1 MTEPQ
6 HEEPA
11 AVTEP
16 KSPGGKRDTLD
27 ARTEPAGTPACAPEP
42 GTAPEEQP
50 AKAGAEESVA
60 EDTAAEEP
68 AGTEPTGRT
77 AADAPQTGK
86 PQAAKTEVAKTEVA
100 KTEVAK
106 TEVAKTGT
114 ADGAEKPEAVAETTA
129 KATDPGSAT
138 AEVTEPET
146 AKPGPATAEAA
157 KTGAAARAGVAVA
170 DTDPPVTSVGSG
182 TATGDRI
189 GRPGK
194 ALLAGAAIAGLL
206 LVSVPFLVR
215 TGDGD
220 SGRPAAG
227 EESGTVLGQGETAA
241 PGAFAAASPGTPQA
255 KGKDQ
260 DKGGQE
266 TKEGQ
271 APVTAGGA
279 PGPGTDPAAGG
290 DQGSGAAIDGGKDA
304 TAPGTAA
311 SASPAAPSA
320 KTSSSPQAS
329 APKAQMKAASTVVYS
344 AVVGPGCPVP
354 SGGGYQQHNYF
365 ADGTKG
371 WYTRTTGA
379 WTGDGCNGSY
389 AAVPMSGSTT
399 TDAKNRVMWWWRPG
413 TTART
418 CQISVFVPHSNT
430 TLYVGGH
437 PTTYHVLVDA
447 NDRTTKYDSFTVN
460 QASLRGRWVDAGTFT
475 MKGATIGVKLLD
487 RGDDW
492 SSGWGKAHHAAAQMK
507 VTCRS

>member
-11 AVTEP
+11 AVAEP
-16 KSPGGKRDTLD
+16 KSPGGERDTPD
-27 ARTEPAGTPACAPEP
+27 AEPEPAGTPVPAPEP
-42 GTAPEEQP
+42 GTTREEQP
-50 AKAGAEESVA
+50 AKAGAEEPVA
-60 EDTAAEEP
+60 AETAAEKP

-77 AADAPQTGK
+77 AADAPQATK
-86 PQAAKTEVAKTEVA
+86 PRTAKTEVAKAEVA
-100 KTEVAK
+100 KA
-106 TEVAKTGT
+106 EVAKTGT
-114 ADGAEKPEAVAETTA
+114 AEGAEKPEAVGETTV
-129 KATDPGSAT
+129 KATEPGTAT
-138 AEVTEPET
+138 TEVTEPEAT
-146 AKPGPATAEAA
+146 EPGTATAEAA
-157 KTGAAARAGVAVA
+157 KTGTAARAGVAVA
-170 DTDPPVTSVGSG
+170 DTDPPVNSVGSA

-260 DKGGQE
+260 DKGGQGA
-266 TKEGQ
+266 KEGQ
-271 APVTAGGA
+271 APVTAGGVPA
-279 PGPGTDPAAGG
+279 PGADPATGG
-290 DQGSGAAIDGGKDA
+290 DKGSGEAIDGGKDA
-304 TAPGTAA
+304 TVPGTAA
-311 SASPAAPSA
+311 SASPDAPSA
-320 KTSSSPQAS
+320 KKSSSPQTS
-329 APKAQMKAASTVVYS
+329 APKAQMQAASTVVYS
-344 AVVGPGCPVP
+344 AVAGPGCPVP
-354 SGGGYQQHNYF
+354 SGGGYKQHNYF

-379 WTGDGCNGSY
+379 WTGDGCNGGY
-389 AAVPMSGSTT
+389 VAVPMSGSTS

-413 TTART
+413 TMART

-460 QASLRGRWVDAGTFT
+460 QASLRGRWVDAGTFS

>member
-11 AVTEP
+11 AVAEP
-16 KSPGGKRDTLD
+16 KSPGGERDIPD
-27 ARTEPAGTPACAPEP
+27 AEPEPARTPVPAPEP
-42 GTAPEEQP
+42 GTTREEQP
-50 AKAGAEESVA
+50 AKAGAEESLA
-60 EDTAAEEP
+60 ADTAAEKP

-77 AADAPQTGK
+77 AADAPQVAK
-86 PQAAKTEVAKTEVA
+86 PRTAKTEVAKA
-100 KTEVAK
+100 AA
-106 TEVAKTGT
+106 AKTGT
-114 ADGAEKPEAVAETTA
+114 AEGAEKPEAVGETTV
-129 KATDPGSAT
+129 KATEPGTAT
-138 AEVTEPET
+138 TEVTEPEST
-146 AKPGPATAEAA
+146 EPGTATAEAA
-157 KTGAAARAGVAVA
+157 KTGTAARAGVAVA
-170 DTDPPVTSVGSG
+170 DTDPPVNSVGSA

-260 DKGGQE
+260 DKGGQGA
-266 TKEGQ
+266 KEGEV
-271 APVTAGGA
+271 PVTAGGVPA
-279 PGPGTDPAAGG
+279 PGADPATGG
-290 DQGSGAAIDGGKDA
+290 DKGSGEAIDGGKDA
-304 TAPGTAA
+304 TVPGTAA
-311 SASPAAPSA
+311 SASPDAPSA
-320 KTSSSPQAS
+320 KKSSSPQTS
-329 APKAQMKAASTVVYS
+329 APKAQMQAASTVVYS
-344 AVVGPGCPVP
+344 AVAGPGCPVP
-354 SGGGYQQHNYF
+354 SGGGYKQHNYF

-379 WTGDGCNGSY
+379 WTGDGCNGGY
-389 AAVPMSGSTT
+389 VAVPMSGSTS

-460 QASLRGRWVDAGTFT
+460 QASLRGRWVDAGTFS

>member
-11 AVTEP
+11 AVAEP
-16 KSPGGKRDTLD
+16 KSPVGKRDTPD
-27 ARTEPAGTPACAPEP
+27 AKPEPTGTPAGAPESETTRE
-42 GTAPEEQP
+42 GQP
-50 AKAGAEESVA
+50 AKAGAEEPV
-60 EDTAAEEP
+60 EETAAEKP
-68 AGTEPTGRT
+68 AGTEPTGRP
-77 AADAPQTGK
+77 AADAPQATNTEATRAE
-86 PQAAKTEVAKTEVA
+86 AAKTEA
-100 KTEVAK
+100 
-106 TEVAKTGT
+106 AKTGT
-114 ADGAEKPEAVAETTA
+114 AAAEKPEAVAETTA
-129 KATDPGSAT
+129 KATDPGPAT
-138 AEVTEPET
+138 AAATEPEAAEPET

-170 DTDPPVTSVGSG
+170 DTDPPVNSVGSA

-227 EESGTVLGQGETAA
+227 EESGTVLGQGETTA
-241 PGAFAAASPGTPQA
+241 PGAFAAASPGTPQT
-255 KGKDQ
+255 KEKDQ

-266 TKEGQ
+266 AKEGQ

-279 PGPGTDPAAGG
+279 PAPGADPATGG
-290 DQGSGAAIDGGKDA
+290 DKGSGEAIDGGKDA
-304 TAPGTAA
+304 TVPGTAA
-311 SASPAAPSA
+311 SASPDAPSA
-320 KTSSSPQAS
+320 KKSSSPQTS
-329 APKAQMKAASTVVYS
+329 APKAQMQAASTVVYS
-344 AVVGPGCPVP
+344 AVAGPGCPVP
-354 SGGGYQQHNYF
+354 SGGGYKQHNYF

-379 WTGDGCNGSY
+379 WTGDGCNGGY
-389 AAVPMSGSTT
+389 VAVPMSGSTS

-460 QASLRGRWVDAGTFT
+460 QASLRGRWVDAGTFS